1 MKRPVYIDLF
11 AGCGGLSL
19 GLMNSGWKGLFAI
32 EKSKDAFKTLKHNLI
47 DKKHHFEW
55 PTWLPIE
62 NHCIDKLIEEYRDKL
77 EDLKGYIDLVTGGP
91 PCQGFSSAG
100 KRNEDD
106 ERNKLIDS
114 FVEFVKIIRPNLLFF
129 ENVKGFTKG
138 FKSNGTTGKI
148 YSKYVWEKL
157 KELGYSV
164 CGEILDFSE
173 FGIPQRRKRFI
184 LVGSLLGEAKQF
196 FERLVERKVDF
207 LKSKG
212 LNLNVSMEDAI
223 SDLLQENGFID
234 SPDTKNFKAGIYP
247 GIKSGYQ
254 KLMREGFNYTGL
266 VADSH
271 RFANHKKETRE
282 KFAYIIENAPRNEE
296 LGYLL
301 REKYKINKRTVV
313 LLDKN
318 SVSPTLTT
326 LPDDCIHYSE
336 PRILTVR
343 EYARIQSFPDWFEF
357 KAQYT
362 TGNTARRKDVPR
374 YTQVGNAV
382 PPLFSEQCG
391 LILKELIKNGRKST
405 IQS

>member
-1 MKRPVYIDLF
+1 MKKPIYIDLF

-19 GLMNSGWKGLFAI
+19 GLMNSGWSGLFAI
-32 EKSKDAFKTLKHNLI
+32 EKNKDAFKTLKHNLI
-47 DKKHHFEW
+47 DRKQHFEW

-77 EDLKGYIDLVTGGP
+77 EHLRSHIDLVVGGP

-114 FVEFVKIIRPNLLFF
+114 YIEFIKIIKPNLLFF
-129 ENVKGFTKG
+129 ENVKGFTRG
-138 FKSNGTTGKI
+138 FKSNGATGRV

-157 KELGYSV
+157 KELGYNV
-164 CGEILDFSE
+164 YGEILDFSE

-184 LVGSLLGEAKQF
+184 LVGSLLGGAKHF
-196 FERLVERKVDF
+196 FKLIIDRRGDF
-207 LKSKG
+207 FKSKG
-212 LNLNVSMEDAI
+212 LNLNISVEEAI
-223 SDLLQENGFID
+223 SDLLQENGVLD
-234 SPDTKNFKAGIYP
+234 SPYTNSFKMGIYS

-254 KLMREGFNYTGL
+254 ELMRDGLDYTGL
-266 VADSH
+266 IADSH
-271 RFANHKKETRE
+271 RFANHKKDTKE

-301 REKYKINKRTVV
+301 REKFKINKRTVV

-326 LPDDCIHYSE
+326 LPDDCIHYLE

-357 KAQYT
+357 KAKYT
-362 TGNTARRKDVPR
+362 TGNTARHTDVPR

-391 LILKELIKNGRKST
+391 LILKELIGNGR
-405 IQS
+405 